1 MKPKNNREDSSK
13 FKFTM
18 KFVFL
23 KQCYMNNSFLLI
35 YNKIYKNT
43 IVYRILKGLYI
54 HIKMI
59 LLFKHK

>member
-1 MKPKNNREDSSK
+1 MKPKLNREDSSK
-13 FKFTM
+13 YKFTM
-18 KFVFL
+18 KFVIL
-23 KQCYMNNSFLLI
+23 KQCYMKNSFLLI

-43 IVYRILKGLYI
+43 IVYRILKYI